1 MPADSRITVVARPV
15 DRFLT
20 GLKVALIPV
29 VAVMASMYSLLLLNR
44 SVKPHDLLV
53 GIIGPAIAAAYIL
66 ALQHH
71 KVSGPID
78 RWLARLRRWVA
89 TACNHDDW
97 VDHDDSR
104 LACLLTAEIFRAP
117 MFDHDQQRKVVE
129 ELMQACGAEHSADY
143 WFIEGEPGSG
153 KTRAALQVVQNLA
166 RDRRLFELGGRCH
179 IYDFADST
187 EVQDELLRRLGGPGH
202 DGAVVLVDN
211 FQLVRTK
218 ALQKLTSR
226 LVGPRSHSER
236 LLVFL
241 ARPGEAWSLGSG
253 SDVRLMSV
261 AKAKSRYLKLSGPSS
276 ETVVDRVF
284 DVDGYAAQLVRKLQ
298 QDYVASATQLHLA
311 QVIARN
317 GALPSEVR
325 DMVLLLS
332 ECEDASPSPWL
343 VEQLAVMSAI
353 AVHRGSF
360 SRRDLHRALRAARRV
375 RGGGLLDA
383 IRMRWAFRRLYRIG
397 LVPKLHLDGTRYLFH
412 ETIAELCIDRL
423 SSRPAFHEP
432 FVAVGRMRLQRV
444 RAERQALDTWLVGA
458 EIEDQDTVERRFD
471 EALSQGSYGRM
482 ARCLERADKRYV
494 LNAPT
499 RLQLAILLDR
509 TGDFKASREQY
520 TDDLADALVG
530 SNELAA
536 VLVTSRLEA
545 SHDEVSVRAL
555 QALRTSTDR
564 LTALTGEYWELHIA
578 AHTGSFDAP
587 RLLDLVSEALALVDG
602 RESQWTTHSLARMH
616 FDSLRHHYLAGGQPT
631 DAIDSP
637 RRDALNDYLRTRLPT
652 YEAFHALYTRA
663 HLVGHV
669 LLPQLA
675 IYKQS
680 LSVADASLAKID
692 RADAATPGALAHIA
706 LGLYRD
712 ARDEFW
718 QYGDRE
724 ARYLQA
730 EVLNATMIQDEV
742 DLDSLVVDLHSY
754 KRFIEDAGFESLA
767 SYPHLY
773 FFRWNVLKYYDVLL
787 RGNGDP
793 SASDQLLPN
802 ARREVERVAEL
813 DMAAGND
820 YGVLR
825 AELLG
830 LLLAAV
836 REPLD
841 PGEVRS
847 LEALM
852 AKRGYG
858 SEQRLLRH
866 LAERGSLTPAELREI
881 VRFVPFVQQ

>member
-1 MPADSRITVVARPV
+1 MPDGSRVTIVTRPV
-15 DRFLT
+15 DRLLA

-29 VAVMASMYSLLLLNR
+29 VAVMASAVSLLAINR
-44 SVKPHDLLV
+44 SVMPGNLLV
-53 GIIGPAIAAAYIL
+53 GIIGPAIAAAYIV

-78 RWLARLRRWVA
+78 RWLDRLRRWVA

-97 VDHDDSR
+97 IDHDDNR

-117 MFDHDQQRKVVE
+117 MFDHEPQRKVVE
-129 ELMQACGAEHSADY
+129 ALMQACSAEQPADY
-143 WFIEGEPGSG
+143 WFIEGAPGSG

-166 RDRRLFELGGRCH
+166 RDHRLFELAGRCH
-179 IYDFADST
+179 IYDFADSAK
-187 EVQDELLRRLGGPGH
+187 VQDRLLHRIGSPAH
-202 DGAVVLVDN
+202 DGAIVLVDN
-211 FQLVRTK
+211 FQLVRTR
-218 ALQKLTSR
+218 ALQKLTAR
-226 LVGPRSHSER
+226 LVSPRSHSER

-253 SDVRLMSV
+253 SDARLMSV
-261 AKAKSRYLKLSGPSS
+261 AKAKSCYRKLSGPSP
-276 ETVVDRVF
+276 ETVADRVF
-284 DVDGYAAQLVRKLQ
+284 DVDRCGAQLIRKLQ
-298 QDYVASATQLHLA
+298 QDYVASATQLLLA

-317 GALPSEVR
+317 GMVPPEVR

-332 ECEDASPSPWL
+332 EAEDASPSPQF
-343 VEQLAVMSAI
+343 VEQLAVMSAL

-360 SRRDLHRALRAARRV
+360 SRRDLHWAFRAARRD

-383 IRMRWAFRRLYRIG
+383 IRMRRAFRRLYRIG

-423 SSRPAFHEP
+423 SSRPLFHQP

-444 RAERQALDTWLVGA
+444 RAEHQTLDAWLVGA
-458 EIEDQDTVERRFD
+458 EIEDQGTVEQGFD
-471 EALSQGSYGRM
+471 GALSQGSYGRM
-482 ARCLERADKRYV
+482 ARCLQRADKRYV

-555 QALRTSTDR
+555 QALRTSSDR
-564 LTALTGEYWELHIA
+564 LTALVGEYWDLHIA
-578 AHTGSFDAP
+578 AHTGTFDAP
-587 RLLDLVSEALALVDG
+587 RLLDLASETLALVDG
-602 RESQWTTHSLARMH
+602 RASQWTTHSLARMH

-637 RRDALNDYLRTRLPT
+637 RRHALNDYLRTRLPT
-652 YEAFHALYTRA
+652 YEAFHALYGRA

-675 IYKQS
+675 IYKRPVS
-680 LSVADASLAKID
+680 EADASLAKID
-692 RADAATPGALAHIA
+692 RAEAEAPGSLAQIA

-724 ARYLQA
+724 ARYLHA
-730 EVLNATMIQDEV
+730 DVLNATMFQDDV
-742 DLDSLVVDLHSY
+742 DLDSLVVDLYSY
-754 KRFIEDAGFESLA
+754 KSFIEEAGFESLA

-787 RGNGDP
+787 RGNGD
-793 SASDQLLPN
+793 SRASDELL
-802 ARREVERVAEL
+802 ASAGREVERIAEL
-813 DMAAGND
+813 DAAVSND

-830 LLLAAV
+830 LLLAAI

-841 PGEVRS
+841 LGEVRA
-847 LEALM
+847 LEARM

-858 SEQRLLRH
+858 SEQRLLRQ
-866 LAERGSLTPAELREI
+866 LAERESLTSAELRAI
-881 VRFVPFVQQ
+881 LRFFPFVQQ